1 MPLLRLS
8 AFGCSHFKHVWHQG
22 IATLAMA
29 SYAREHNEVKDVDIH
44 DSRLRR
50 SRDTALSSGVCT
62 DPRRAL
68 AWRD

>member
-1 MPLLRLS
+1 MPLLRLF

-22 IATLAMA
+22 KATLAMA

-50 SRDTALSSGVCT
+50 SRDTATGASIEKLT
-62 DPRRAL
+62 L
-68 AWRD
+68 